1 MSDGHAR
8 LFVALELP
16 EAVRG
21 ALAGWAGRELAGHA
35 ELRVLD
41 ATSLHVTLC
50 FLGERPLAEAAAIG
64 QAAAACARPLA
75 RLEVGA
81 SAWLPPRRPR
91 VLAVDLGDGG
101 GSLTSLQADVA
112 SAMGRAAGH
121 VPERRPFRPHV
132 TVARVRGS
140 AVVRPWDLAAPEIE
154 PFDAPSLALLRS
166 YTGQAGARY
175 EVLVRVRLGTA

>member
-21 ALAGWAGRELAGHA
+21 ALAGWAGRELAGRA

-64 QAAAACARPLA
+64 QAAAACARPLEP
-75 RLEVGA
+75 LEVGGA
-81 SAWLPPRRPR
+81 AWLPPRRPR
-91 VLAVDLGDGG
+91 VLAVDLSDGG

-112 SAMGRAAGH
+112 SAMGRVAAY

-140 AVVRPWDLAAPEIE
+140 AVRPWDLAAPDIE

-166 YTGQAGARY
+166 HTGPAGARY
-175 EVLVRVRLGTA
+175 EVLTRARLGTA